1 MFKYQP
7 LQRKAMRIT
16 IWITLLLC
24 ASSGFAKQRKKAHA
38 KNVIVLLQDAGG
50 IATLNGAS
58 IYGYNAPLK
67 LFVQSWPQIGL
78 SNTSPA
84 SKWVTDSAAGM
95 TAIVTGQKTQNGVIS
110 ESADVVRGKK
120 DGKPL
125 KTILEYAEEH
135 GLSTGVVTNVQV
147 ADATPAACYA
157 HVNDRTKWGE
167 IFLQIFSPRF
177 GDGVDIAFGGGR
189 KRIYDQVK
197 TSGKDLDVIA
207 QQHNRPV
214 YASLNDVPP
223 DATRALVAIDG
234 EMDVP
239 SAARR
244 AIAALSKNK
253 KGYFL
258 MIEWDAHTDN
268 PEQGLG
274 NVVKFD
280 KLIRELSTT
289 VNEDDTLLLYTADHS
304 FDFRVH
310 GGGPDQPLLTGLDE
324 WRKEHQG
331 KNSGPMRL
339 PDISVDDTHTGEEV
353 LATGRGPG
361 SELIHGFFPNTY
373 LFHVML
379 QAYGWRE
386 DGDGR

>member
-1 MFKYQP
+1 
-7 LQRKAMRIT
+7 MRII
-16 IWITLLLC
+16 IWVILLVC
-24 ASSGFAKQRKKAHA
+24 ATPAFTKEKIKKHA

-95 TAIVTGQKTQNGVIS
+95 TAIVTGQKTKNGVIS
-110 ESADVVRGKK
+110 ESADVVRGEK

-125 KTILEYAEEH
+125 KTILEYAEER
-135 GLSTGVVTNVQV
+135 GLSTGVITNVQV

-157 HVNDRTKWGE
+157 HVNDRAKWGD
-167 IFLQIFSPRF
+167 IFLQIFSPRY

-189 KRIYDQVK
+189 RQIYDQVK
-197 TSGKDLDVIA
+197 KSGKDLDAIA
-207 QQHNRPV
+207 QQHHRPV
-214 YASLNDVPP
+214 YASLNDVPQ

-239 SAARR
+239 AAARR
-244 AIAALSKNK
+244 AINALSKNK

-280 KLIRELSTT
+280 KFIRELSTI
-289 VNEDDTLLLYTADHS
+289 VSADDTLLLYTADHS

-310 GGGPDQPLLTGLDE
+310 GGGPDQPLLTGFDD
-324 WRKEHQG
+324 WKKQHSGKDKETI
-331 KNSGPMRL
+331 RL
-339 PDISVDDTHTGEEV
+339 PYVRVDDSHTGEEV

-361 SELIHGFFPNTY
+361 AELIHGFFPNTH
-373 LFHVML
+373 LFQVML
-379 QAYGWRE
+379 EAYGWPE
-386 DGDGR
+386 DRNGN

>member
-1 MFKYQP
+1 
-7 LQRKAMRIT
+7 MRIT

-24 ASSGFAKQRKKAHA
+24 ATSGFAKPRKKAHA

-67 LFVQSWPQIGL
+67 LFVQSWSEIGL

-110 ESADVVRGKK
+110 EGADVVRGKK
-120 DGKPL
+120 DGKLL
-125 KTILEYAEEH
+125 KTILEYAEDH
-135 GLSTGVVTNVQV
+135 GLSTGVVTNVEV

-157 HVNDRTKWGE
+157 HVNDRGKWGD

-189 KRIYDQVK
+189 QRIYEQVK
-197 TSGKDLDVIA
+197 TSGKDLDAIA
-207 QQHNRPV
+207 QQHHRPV
-214 YASLNDVPP
+214 YSSLNDVPP
-223 DATRALVAIDG
+223 DATRALVAING
-234 EMDVP
+234 ELDVP

-310 GGGPDQPLLTGLDE
+310 GGGPDQPLLTGLDQ

-331 KNSGPMRL
+331 KNPGPMRL
-339 PDISVDDTHTGEEV
+339 PYISVDDTHTGEEV

-361 SELIHGFFPNTY
+361 ADLIHGFFPNTY

-386 DGDGR
+386 DADGR

>member
-1 MFKYQP
+1 
-7 LQRKAMRIT
+7 MRII
-16 IWITLLLC
+16 IWVILLVC
-24 ASSGFAKQRKKAHA
+24 ATPAFTKEKIKKHA

-95 TAIVTGQKTQNGVIS
+95 TAIVTGQKTKNGVIS
-110 ESADVVRGKK
+110 ESADVVRGEK

-125 KTILEYAEEH
+125 KTILEYAEER
-135 GLSTGVVTNVQV
+135 GLSTGVITNVQV

-157 HVNDRTKWGE
+157 HVNDRAKWGD
-167 IFLQIFSPRF
+167 IFLQIFSPRY

-189 KRIYDQVK
+189 RQIYDQVK
-197 TSGKDLDVIA
+197 KSGKDLDAIA
-207 QQHNRPV
+207 QQHHRPV
-214 YASLNDVPP
+214 YASLNDVPQ

-239 SAARR
+239 AAARR
-244 AIAALSKNK
+244 AINALSKNK

-280 KLIRELSTT
+280 KFIRELSTT
-289 VNEDDTLLLYTADHS
+289 VSADDTLLLYTADHS

-310 GGGPDQPLLTGLDE
+310 GGGPDQPLLTGFDD
-324 WRKEHQG
+324 WKKQHSGKDKETI
-331 KNSGPMRL
+331 RL
-339 PDISVDDTHTGEEV
+339 PYVRVDDSHTGEEV

-361 SELIHGFFPNTY
+361 AELIHGFFPNTH
-373 LFHVML
+373 LFQVML
-379 QAYGWRE
+379 EAYGWPE
-386 DGDGR
+386 DRNGN

>member
-1 MFKYQP
+1 
-7 LQRKAMRIT
+7 MRII
-16 IWITLLLC
+16 IWVILLVC
-24 ASSGFAKQRKKAHA
+24 ATPAFTKEKIKKHA

-95 TAIVTGQKTQNGVIS
+95 TAIVTGQKTKNGVIS
-110 ESADVVRGKK
+110 ESADVVRGEK

-125 KTILEYAEEH
+125 KTILEYAEER
-135 GLSTGVVTNVQV
+135 GLSTGVITNVQV

-157 HVNDRTKWGE
+157 HVNDRAKWGD
-167 IFLQIFSPRF
+167 IFLQIFSPRY

-189 KRIYDQVK
+189 RQIYDQVK
-197 TSGKDLDVIA
+197 KSGKDLDAIA
-207 QQHNRPV
+207 QQHHRPV
-214 YASLNDVPP
+214 YASLNDVPQ

-234 EMDVP
+234 EIDVP
-239 SAARR
+239 AAARR
-244 AIAALSKNK
+244 AINALSKNK

-280 KLIRELSTT
+280 KFIRELSTI
-289 VNEDDTLLLYTADHS
+289 VSADDTLLLYTADHS

-310 GGGPDQPLLTGLDE
+310 GGGPDQPLLTGFDD
-324 WRKEHQG
+324 WKKQHSGKDKETI
-331 KNSGPMRL
+331 RL
-339 PDISVDDTHTGEEV
+339 PYVRVDDSHTGEEV

-361 SELIHGFFPNTY
+361 AELIHGFFPNTH
-373 LFHVML
+373 LFQVML
-379 QAYGWRE
+379 EAYGWPE
-386 DGDGR
+386 DRNGN